1 MHSKN
6 MHACGL
12 PRSAACALVAAML
25 QRLSPA

>member
-1 MHSKN
+1 